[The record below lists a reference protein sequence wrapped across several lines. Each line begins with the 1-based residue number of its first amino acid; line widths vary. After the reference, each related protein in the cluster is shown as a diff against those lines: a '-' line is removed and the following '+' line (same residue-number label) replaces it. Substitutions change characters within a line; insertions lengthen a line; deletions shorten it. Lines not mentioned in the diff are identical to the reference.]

1 MYGWRGRIA
10 IIVGKRNAVCEPE
23 FSKMVPTGVSV
34 YAARAGTHTALSN
47 HKQSQDHLE
56 PVAIYTDPEVMSQV
70 EKMTGKLAANLAG
83 LKPNVVVFTHNAAS
97 MASIQFND
105 NLTKTMASQAGCPA
119 LTAGSAVVQ
128 ALKAVGA
135 QRISLADPFPKP
147 FLTQIVKDYLQ
158 HPEVG
163 FEVVNHATAQG
174 ANPLAITNMP
184 PTIAYQ
190 IGKKAD
196 HSRAD
201 TILLSANIW
210 RTLEIIEP
218 LEQDLGKPVIAAN
231 QATIWAAL
239 KMIGVPPERHYGSL
253 FTHN

>member
-1 MYGWRGRIA
+1 
-10 IIVGKRNAVCEPE
+10 
-23 FSKMVPTGVSV
+23 
-34 YAARAGTHTALSN
+34 
-47 HKQSQDHLE
+47 
-56 PVAIYTDPEVMSQV
+56 
-70 EKMTGKLAANLAG
+70 
-83 LKPNVVVFTHNAAS
+83 
-97 MASIQFND
+97 MA
-105 NLTKTMASQAGCPA
+105 KQAGCPA

-135 QRISLADPFPKP
+135 QRIGLADPFPKP
-147 FLTQIVKDYLQ
+147 FLTQIVKEHLQ

-174 ANPLAITNMP
+174 DNPFAITNMSP
-184 PTIAYQ
+184 AVAYQ

>member
-34 YAARAGTHTALSN
+34 YAARADTHTA
-47 HKQSQDHLE
+47 KQSRDNLE
-56 PVAIYTDPEVMSQV
+56 PVAIYTDPEVMDQV
-70 EKMTGKLAANLAG
+70 EKNTGKLAANLAG
-83 LKPNVVVFTHNAAS
+83 LKPSVVVFTHNAAS

-105 NLTKTMASQAGCPA
+105 SLTKTMAKQAGCPA

-128 ALKAVGA
+128 ALKAVGD
-135 QRISLADPFPKP
+135 QRIGLADPFPKP
-147 FLTQIVKDYLQ
+147 FLTQIVKDHLQ
-158 HPEVG
+158 HPEEG

-174 ANPLAITNMP
+174 DNPFAITNMS
-184 PTIAYQ
+184 PTVAYQ

-239 KMIGVPPERHYGSL
+239 KIIGVPPERHYGSL

>member
-34 YAARAGTHTALSN
+34 YAARADTHTA
-47 HKQSQDHLE
+47 KQSRDNIE
-56 PVAIYTDPEVMSQV
+56 PVAIYTDPEVMDQV
-70 EKMTGKLAANLAG
+70 EKNTEKLAANLAG
-83 LKPNVVVFTHNAAS
+83 LKPNVIVFTHNAAS

-105 NLTKTMASQAGCPA
+105 SLTKTMAKQAGCPA

-135 QRISLADPFPKP
+135 QRIGLADPFPKP
-147 FLTQIVKDYLQ
+147 FLTQIVKNHLQ

-174 ANPLAITNMP
+174 DNPFAITNMS
-184 PTIAYQ
+184 PTTAYQ